1 MGATDIGPMVRGQ
14 SFFERLFGK
23 KPGPGNR
30 YTGVVLAGTP
40 VCEEAERIVLREE
53 EGIQTGEFA
62 SYSTTA
68 DIKMRAEETDGELA
82 WQLQTI

>member
-1 MGATDIGPMVRGQ
+1 M
-14 SFFERLFGK
+14 
-23 KPGPGNR
+23 
-30 YTGVVLAGTP
+30 VLAGTP

-82 WQLQTI
+82 WQLQTIGYLENGNSLAQVTVL